1 MNKILVIDN
10 DVSIGITIKAALGLN
25 ASYEVTI
32 SMSAK
37 EGLEE
42 MKKNNYELVLLDFM
56 MPEISGVDLCRM
68 MASDEK
74 LKNIPVI
81 LISALPITSEVF
93 QKSNGNFNE
102 ISVIKGLLEK
112 PFNVSELLGKVDAV
126 LKSVK

>member
-1 MNKILVIDN
+1 MKILVIDN

-25 ASYEVTI
+25 ASYEVTVCL
-32 SMSAK
+32 SAK

-42 MKKNNYELVLLDFM
+42 MKKNEYGVVLLDFM
-56 MPEISGVDLCRM
+56 MPEINGIDLCKI
-68 MASDEK
+68 MAVDEK

-102 ISVIKGLLEK
+102 ISVVKGLLEK
-112 PFNVSELLGKVDAV
+112 PFSVAELLGKVSAV
-126 LKSVK
+126 LNLNK